1 MSEGHA
7 ETGFVRYSECQLISN
22 RIEDKIEINTAANEK
37 ILRILQGNGEGG
49 VLWKVNSLMLRNVWI
64 DKGVNIVIGIGASL
78 ITLYLTGVLHL

>member
-64 DKGVNIVIGIGASL
+64 DKGVNIVIGILASL
-78 ITLYLTGVLHL
+78 ITLYITGALHL

>member
-1 MSEGHA
+1 MSEGH
-7 ETGFVRYSECQLISN
+7 EDMGFVRYSECKLISN

-78 ITLYLTGVLHL
+78 ITLYITGALHL